1 MLTPGER
8 CPLTNTQA
16 ESWQVTW
23 RWAVGELP
31 MLPAGEGIGA
41 NDRRVAAHIRDSQ
54 PFERQPVHEI
64 GNAMNRRITTEQGP
78 RWSARLGPDLETGRV
93 RGRIQWAS
101 GPADYGDD
109 DGR

>member
-16 ESWQVTW
+16 ESWQVAW

-31 MLPAGEGIGA
+31 MLPAGERIGA